1 MTPQERA
8 EKIVQIVSDNRY
20 DDYGIDWSSAE
31 VEVAAEIS
39 FAVAEAVADKESA
52 IQAAV
57 EEYAMGPHV
66 RARLEDAYK
75 CGQDD
80 IRKACS
86 AHQHNQYADGY
97 RHGVEE
103 EREAC
108 AKVCDGECSRRHPG
122 FCEACKA
129 AYIIRARTTEGGGE

>member
-8 EKIVQIVSDNRY
+8 AQIWCKPYMSSKEMDVQL
-20 DDYGIDWSSAE
+20 AE
-31 VEVAAEIS
+31 LIAAEI
-39 FAVAEAVADKESA
+39 
-52 IQAAV
+52 QAAADDAIMAEQLRQEDV
-57 EEYAMGPHV
+57 EIEKINA
-66 RARLEDAYK
+66 AYK
-75 CGQDD
+75 RGQDD

-97 RHGVEE
+97 RRGVEE